1 MGSEKEIMAFCEN
14 VRYVRKKNGLSK
26 KEMAKKLGIG
36 VKSLELIESGSLP
49 PRMSVRVV
57 YMIYENFGILP
68 KDIFYPIKQT

>member
-1 MGSEKEIMAFCEN
+1 
-14 VRYVRKKNGLSK
+14 
-26 KEMAKKLGIG
+26 MAKKLGIG

-49 PRMSVRVV
+49 PRVSVRVV